1 METVTSSITTALTGI
16 QGDVVTMLGAVLGV
30 GVAIFGIK
38 FAATQGIGFFKKVSK

>member
-1 METVTSSITTALTGI
+1 MESVTSSITTALTTI
-16 QGDVVTMLGAVLGV
+16 KGDVVTMLGAVLTV

>member
-1 METVTSSITTALTGI
+1 METITGAITDALAGL
-16 QGDVVTMLGAVLGV
+16 QGDVVVMLGAVLGV

>member
-1 METVTSSITTALTGI
+1 METITTAITDALSGL

>member
-1 METVTSSITTALTGI
+1 METITGAITEALTGL
-16 QGDVVTMLGAVLGV
+16 QGDVITMLGAVLGV